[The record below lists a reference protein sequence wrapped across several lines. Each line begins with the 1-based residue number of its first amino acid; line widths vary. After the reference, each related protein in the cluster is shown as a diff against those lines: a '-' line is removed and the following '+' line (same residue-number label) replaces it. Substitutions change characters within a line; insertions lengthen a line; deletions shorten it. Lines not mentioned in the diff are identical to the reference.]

1 MSGANASPT
10 RSASAIARSLKT
22 GRSHSEDAEATM
34 LRPKRFYGK
43 GLPGVALDQLRGQLI
58 VVEGADGS
66 GRSTQIDMLRNW
78 LERRGSPTVN
88 VGLKRSML
96 VSRELEQAM
105 QGNIL
110 GTRTLSLF
118 YATDFADQLENRI
131 IPALRSGFIVLADRY
146 IYTLMSRAIVR
157 GVERAWIRD
166 VYSIALVPDAVFY
179 LAVSPK
185 ILVERNLRKHAVL
198 DHWESGMD
206 MHRSSNMYSS
216 FIEYQRLIQ
225 KEFKAMQE
233 HYGFETINGNRSPR
247 AIQNELRAK
256 IEVILNGKSGL
267 IEEESDDSNREERI
281 ARSITTFA
289 DGSEGDQPPLRR

>member
-1 MSGANASPT
+1 MQKS
-10 RSASAIARSLKT
+10 K
-22 GRSHSEDAEATM
+22 E
-34 LRPKRFYGK
+34 FYGK
-43 GLPGVALDQLRGQLI
+43 GLPGVILEELKGQLI

-66 GRSTQIDMLRNW
+66 GRSTQIDLLKNW
-78 LERRGSPTVN
+78 LERRGYPTAN

-96 VSRELEQAM
+96 VSNELESAM

-146 IYTLMSRAIVR
+146 IYTLMARAIVR
-157 GVERAWIRD
+157 GVEPAWIRD

-179 LAVSPK
+179 LAVSPR

-198 DHWESGMD
+198 DYWESGMD

-216 FIEYQRLIQ
+216 FIEYQRQIQ

-247 AIQNELRAK
+247 AIQHELRAK
-256 IEVILNGKSGL
+256 IEIILNGKANHIDEDSD
-267 IEEESDDSNREERI
+267 EPDDSERI
-281 ARSITTFA
+281 TRSITTLA
-289 DGSEGDQPPLRR
+289 DGSEGDQPAVRRQPAARHRAAH

>member
-1 MSGANASPT
+1 MV
-10 RSASAIARSLKT
+10 
-22 GRSHSEDAEATM
+22 
-34 LRPKRFYGK
+34 RPKRFYGK
-43 GLPGVALDQLRGQLI
+43 GLPGANLDELKGQLI

-66 GRSTQIDMLRNW
+66 GRSTQIEMLKNW
-78 LERRGSPTVN
+78 LERRGYPTAN

-105 QGNIL
+105 RGNIL

-131 IPALRSGFIVLADRY
+131 IPALRSGFVVLADRY

-198 DHWESGMD
+198 DYWESGMD
-206 MHRSSNMYSS
+206 MHRSGNMYGS

-225 KEFKAMQE
+225 KQFKAMQE

-247 AIQNELRAK
+247 AIQNELRGK

-267 IEEESDDSNREERI
+267 IEEESNDSNGSERV
-281 ARSITTFA
+281 ARSATTLA
-289 DGSEGDQPPLRR
+289 DGSKGDQPPVRRQPSARHRSAN

>member
-1 MSGANASPT
+1 MQ
-10 RSASAIARSLKT
+10 K
-22 GRSHSEDAEATM
+22 
-34 LRPKRFYGK
+34 PKRFYGK
-43 GLPGVALDQLRGQLI
+43 GIPRVVLDELGGQLI

-66 GRSTQIDMLRNW
+66 GRSTQIDLLRNW
-78 LERRGSPTVN
+78 LERKGYPTVN

-105 QGNIL
+105 RGNIL

-157 GVERAWIRD
+157 GVEPTWVRD

-198 DHWESGMD
+198 DYWESGMD
-206 MHRSSNMYSS
+206 MHRSSNMYGS
-216 FIEYQRLIQ
+216 FIEYQRQIQ
-225 KEFKAMQE
+225 KEFKAMQQL
-233 HYGFETINGNRSPR
+233 YGFETINGNRSPR

-256 IEVILNGKSGL
+256 IEVILNGKSNL
-267 IEEESDDSNREERI
+267 IEQESHDANGPERI
-281 ARSITTFA
+281 ARSTTTLA
-289 DGSEGDQPPLRR
+289 NGGKRNQPPIRGESATRHRSTD

>member
-1 MSGANASPT
+1 
-10 RSASAIARSLKT
+10 
-22 GRSHSEDAEATM
+22 
-34 LRPKRFYGK
+34 
-43 GLPGVALDQLRGQLI
+43 
-58 VVEGADGS
+58 
-66 GRSTQIDMLRNW
+66 
-78 LERRGSPTVN
+78 
-88 VGLKRSML
+88 ML
-96 VSRELEQAM
+96 VSRELERAM
-105 QGNIL
+105 RGNIL

-198 DHWESGMD
+198 DYWESGMD
-206 MHRSSNMYSS
+206 MRRSSDMYAS

-225 KEFKAMQE
+225 KEFRAMQE

-267 IEEESDDSNREERI
+267 VDKKNDDSNREERI
-281 ARSITTFA
+281 AHPVTTFA
-289 DGSEGDQPPLRR
+289 

>member
-1 MSGANASPT
+1 MMK
-10 RSASAIARSLKT
+10 R
-22 GRSHSEDAEATM
+22 
-34 LRPKRFYGK
+34 KRFYGK
-43 GLPGVALDQLRGQLI
+43 GIPGVDLDQLKGQLI
-58 VVEGADGS
+58 VIEGADGS
-66 GRSTQIDMLRNW
+66 GRSTQIDLLRNW
-78 LERRGSPTVN
+78 LERRGYPTVN

-131 IPALRSGFIVLADRY
+131 IPALRSGFVVLADRY

-157 GVERAWIRD
+157 GVEPAWIRD
-166 VYSIALVPDAVFY
+166 VYSIALIPDAVFY

-198 DHWESGMD
+198 DYWESGMD
-206 MHRSSNMYSS
+206 MHRSSNMYGS

-225 KEFKAMQE
+225 KQFKLMQE

-247 AIQNELRAK
+247 AIQNELRGK
-256 IEVILNGKSGL
+256 IEVVLNGKSGL
-267 IEEESDDSNREERI
+267 IEEESDDSNGEERI
-281 ARSITTFA
+281 ARSVTTFT
-289 DGSEGDQPPLRR
+289 DGSKGDRPSLRSQSAARYRTTDRIPE

>member
-1 MSGANASPT
+1 MEN
-10 RSASAIARSLKT
+10 
-22 GRSHSEDAEATM
+22 
-34 LRPKRFYGK
+34 PKRFYGK
-43 GLPGVALDQLRGQLI
+43 GLPGVDLDQLRGRLI

-66 GRSTQIDMLRNW
+66 GRSTQIDLLRNW
-78 LERRGSPTVN
+78 LERRGYPTVN

-105 QGNIL
+105 RGNIL

-118 YATDFADQLENRI
+118 YATDFADQLENLI

-157 GVERAWIRD
+157 GVEPAWIRD

-185 ILVERNLRKHAVL
+185 ILVERNLRKHSVL
-198 DHWESGMD
+198 DYWESGMD
-206 MHRSSNMYSS
+206 MHRSSNMYGS
-216 FIEYQRLIQ
+216 FIEYQRQIQ

-233 HYGFETINGNRSPR
+233 HYGFESINGNRSPR
-247 AIQNELRAK
+247 AIQNELRGK
-256 IEVILNGKSGL
+256 IEVIMNGKSGL
-267 IEEESDDSNREERI
+267 IEEESDDSNGEERI
-281 ARSITTFA
+281 ARSITTLA
-289 DGSEGDQPPLRR
+289 DGSEGDQPPLRGQSPARHRATHRFPE

>member
-1 MSGANASPT
+1 M
-10 RSASAIARSLKT
+10 
-22 GRSHSEDAEATM
+22 TM
-34 LRPKRFYGK
+34 QKAKQFYGK
-43 GLPGVALDQLRGQLI
+43 GIPGAALEELKGQLI

-66 GRSTQIDMLRNW
+66 GRSTQIDLLRNW

-96 VSRELEQAM
+96 VSRELERAM

-131 IPALRSGFIVLADRY
+131 IPALRAGFIVLADRY

-157 GVERAWIRD
+157 GVEPAWVRD
-166 VYSIALVPDAVFY
+166 VYSIALIPDAVFY

-185 ILVERNLRKHAVL
+185 ILVERNLKKHAVL
-198 DHWESGMD
+198 DYWESGMD
-206 MHRSSNMYSS
+206 MHRSSNMYAS
-216 FIEYQRLIQ
+216 FIEYQRQIQ
-225 KEFKAMQE
+225 KEFKAMQQL
-233 HYGFETINGNRSPR
+233 YGFETINGNRSPR
-247 AIQNELRAK
+247 AIQNELRSK

-267 IEEESDDSNREERI
+267 VEEGGHDSNSTERI
-281 ARSITTFA
+281 TRAATTLA
-289 DGSEGDQPPLRR
+289 DGSKGNQPLVFGQSSTRHRSTN

>member
-1 MSGANASPT
+1 MAW
-10 RSASAIARSLKT
+10 RYLSAADSIT
-22 GRSHSEDAEATM
+22 TM
-34 LRPKRFYGK
+34 EKPKRFYGK

-66 GRSTQIDMLRNW
+66 GRSTQIDLLRNW
-78 LERRGSPTVN
+78 LERRGYPTVN

-96 VSRELEQAM
+96 VSRELERAM

-146 IYTLMSRAIVR
+146 IYTLMARAIVR
-157 GVERAWIRD
+157 GVEQAWIRD

-179 LAVSPK
+179 LNVSPK

-198 DHWESGMD
+198 DYWESGMD
-206 MHRSSNMYSS
+206 MHRSSNMYAS
-216 FIEYQRLIQ
+216 FIEYQRQIH
-225 KEFKAMQE
+225 KEFKTMQA

-247 AIQNELRAK
+247 AIQNELRGK

-267 IEEESDDSNREERI
+267 IEEESNDSNGSERV
-281 ARSITTFA
+281 ARTATTLA
-289 DGSEGDQPPLRR
+289 DGSKGDQPPVRRQPAARHRSAN

>member
-1 MSGANASPT
+1 ME
-10 RSASAIARSLKT
+10 K
-22 GRSHSEDAEATM
+22 
-34 LRPKRFYGK
+34 PKQFYGK
-43 GLPGVALDQLRGQLI
+43 GIPGVVLDELKGQLI

-78 LERRGSPTVN
+78 LERRGYPTVN

-96 VSRELEQAM
+96 VSRELERAM
-105 QGNIL
+105 RGNIL

-118 YATDFADQLENRI
+118 YATDFADQIENRI

-157 GVERAWIRD
+157 GVEPSWIRD

-198 DHWESGMD
+198 DYWESGMD
-206 MHRSSNMYSS
+206 MHRSSNMYAS

-225 KEFKAMQE
+225 KEFKAMQQ

-247 AIQNELRAK
+247 AIQNELRTK
-256 IEVILNGKSGL
+256 IDIILNGKSGL
-267 IEEESDDSNREERI
+267 IEEDSHESNGTERI
-281 ARSITTFA
+281 VSSITTLA
-289 DGSEGDQPPLRR
+289 NGDKRNQQAIRGQSPARHRPTD

>member
-1 MSGANASPT
+1 M
-10 RSASAIARSLKT
+10 LK
-22 GRSHSEDAEATM
+22 
-34 LRPKRFYGK
+34 PKRFYGK
-43 GLPGVALDQLRGQLI
+43 GLPGVLLDDLKGQLI

-78 LERRGSPTVN
+78 LERRGYPTVN

-96 VSRELEQAM
+96 VSEELERAM
-105 QGNIL
+105 RGNIL

-146 IYTLMSRAIVR
+146 VYTLMSRAIVR
-157 GVERAWIRD
+157 GVEPAWIRD

-198 DHWESGMD
+198 DYWESGMD
-206 MHRSSNMYSS
+206 MHRSSSMYAS

-225 KEFKAMQE
+225 KEFKAMQQ

-256 IEVILNGKSGL
+256 IEMILNGKSGL
-267 IEEESDDSNREERI
+267 IEEGSHGSNGTERV
-281 ARSITTFA
+281 ARSITTLA
-289 DGSEGDQPPLRR
+289 DGSEGNQPSVRRQSPTRHRPVD

>member
-1 MSGANASPT
+1 ME
-10 RSASAIARSLKT
+10 K
-22 GRSHSEDAEATM
+22 
-34 LRPKRFYGK
+34 PKQFYGK
-43 GLPGVALDQLRGQLI
+43 GIPRVDLDELKGQLI

-66 GRSTQIDMLRNW
+66 GRSTQIDLLRNW
-78 LERRGSPTVN
+78 LERRGYPTVN

-96 VSRELEQAM
+96 VSQELERAM
-105 QGNIL
+105 RGNIL
-110 GTRTLSLF
+110 GARTLSLF

-157 GVERAWIRD
+157 GVEPAWIRD

-198 DHWESGMD
+198 DYWESGMD
-206 MHRSSNMYSS
+206 MHLSSNMYAS
-216 FIEYQRLIQ
+216 FIEYQRQIQ
-225 KEFKAMQE
+225 KEFKAMQQL
-233 HYGFETINGNRSPR
+233 YGFETINGNRSPR

-256 IEVILNGKSGL
+256 IEVIMNGKSDL
-267 IEEESDDSNREERI
+267 IQEGSHDADSSERI
-281 ARSITTFA
+281 ARATTTLA
-289 DGSEGDQPPLRR
+289 DGSKRNQPLIRR